1 MKKKIQ
7 WKLLLVCI
15 AIPLAVGGVAAWLT
29 KDAMATF
36 SSIQQ
41 PPLSPPAWLFPIVW
55 TVLYTLMGISS
66 YLVYILGRESD
77 EGKLALALYAA
88 QLAVNFVWPILFF
101 DFQWYLISLLWLLL
115 LVVLVIAMIRSFYK
129 IRPMAAYFNIPYVLW
144 LLFATYLNFG
154 IWRLN

>member
-36 SSIQQ
+36 SLIQQ
-41 PPLSPPAWLFPIVW
+41 PPLSPPAWLFPVVW

>member
-1 MKKKIQ
+1 
-7 WKLLLVCI
+7 VCI